1 MKNST
6 IIILIF
12 SILFLFSC
20 QSEHDKSLKKIE
32 SYFNSK
38 DSKMMF
44 ELTIDFIDKYPE
56 DVTSIQYLIENTLD
70 SSLHLKLSE
79 RVLEK
84 KLNAVL
90 QINSLNYLL
99 DYYTVFSSEVS
110 NNNLN
115 SEKLRIA
122 NIFFDKVIKDYSINF
137 PNEAKLAKV
146 QLDKNNEYLKKIEK
160 LFGVIQIAS
169 GLYDKG
175 NSFVG
180 SLYGRANAYLTS
192 IDLSITYD
200 VFNPYSRNSDQQ
212 YQEKG
217 SLSSLNFETDNT
229 NIGYNLLKG
238 TWNVPNKNADYAV
251 FYIKLEDVLKSKRIL
266 LIIKG
271 AANFQYQCYKDLN
284 DASWEK
290 FKNKLELSAF
300 DNKSEISLLSKKEI
314 SDADSLAELSYKLNK
329 IFCIEKEPK
338 RDNDPISKISAY
350 KKYVAYKKGSPDDK
364 GRYFYEYFIL
374 KKNENGSYAQI
385 KNASLF
391 NKDSNKLLSII
402 NSKLEKI
409 FIDGSKNS
417 EDKDCFD
424 DKTFKPFTFDQLGI
438 TFDQDKIEFNASFGL
453 SFACLAV
460 DGNTISFN
468 LTEIKRYLDL

>member
-1 MKNST
+1 MKNSN
-6 IIILIF
+6 IVI
-12 SILFLFSC
+12 SILSILLLFSC
-20 QSEHDKSLKKIE
+20 QSEHDKSLKKFE

-56 DVTSIQYLIENTLD
+56 DVTSIQYLIDNTLD
-70 SSLHLKLSE
+70 SSLHLKLCE

-84 KLNAVL
+84 KLNSVL

-99 DYYTVFSSEVS
+99 DYYIVFSSEER

-115 SEKLRIA
+115 SEKFRIA
-122 NIFFDKVIKDYSINF
+122 NTFFEKVINDHSINF
-137 PNEAKLAKV
+137 PNEAKKAKL
-146 QLDKNNEYLKKIEK
+146 QLDKNNENLKKIEK
-160 LFGVIQIAS
+160 MMAVIQIAS
-169 GLYDKG
+169 GLFDKG
-175 NSFVG
+175 YSFVG
-180 SLYGRANAYLTS
+180 ALDGRANAYLTS
-192 IDLSITYD
+192 SDLSITYD
-200 VFNPYSRNSDQQ
+200 VFSPYSGNLGQ

-217 SLSSLNFETDNT
+217 ALSSLNFETDNT

-266 LIIKG
+266 LLVKG
-271 AANFQYQCYKDLN
+271 TANFQYQCYKDLN
-284 DASWEK
+284 DASWEV
-290 FKNKLELSAF
+290 FKNKLKLITY
-300 DNKSEISLLSKKEI
+300 DNKSEISLLSKNEI
-314 SDADSLAELSYKLNK
+314 SDADSLTELSFKFNK
-329 IFCIEKEPK
+329 IFWIEKEPK

-364 GRYFYEYFIL
+364 GRYYYEYFIL
-374 KKNENGSYAQI
+374 KKNENGQYVQI

-417 EDKDCFD
+417 EDEDCFND
-424 DKTFKPFTFDQLGI
+424 QTFKPFTFDQLGI
-438 TFDQDKIEFNASFGL
+438 SFDQDKIEFNASFGL
-453 SFACLAV
+453 SFACLAA

-468 LTEIKRYLDL
+468 LTEIKKYLDL